1 MSRIREATPEDAE
14 RVAEIYRPYVEN
26 TAVTFETVP
35 PDEAEMRS
43 RIVEH
48 LKAYPFLVMEED
60 GRVVGYAYAGAFH
73 ERRAYRPTVELSV
86 YMDEAFRG
94 AGRGEA
100 LVRELLSRLKAD
112 PRYFTAMAVIVH
124 PNPRSERMFEKL
136 GFGVNP
142 SPFEPREDI
151 IQVISLGNREKLI
164 ASFAAEARGRN
175 AGHELKT
182 EEMKHV

>member
-1 MSRIREATPEDAE
+1 MSRIRMATPEDAA

-35 PDEAEMRS
+35 PDEAAMRS
-43 RIVEH
+43 RIAEH
-48 LKAYPFLVMEED
+48 LKAYPYLVMEEE

-73 ERRAYRPTVELSV
+73 ERYAYRPTVELSV
-86 YMDEAFRG
+86 YVDEAFRG

-100 LVRELLSRLKAD
+100 LIRELLSRLKAD

-136 GFGVNP
+136 GFEVAGRYENVGWK
-142 SPFEPREDI
+142 
-151 IQVISLGNREKLI
+151 LGAWRSVYDYLL
-164 ASFAAEARGRN
+164 R
-175 AGHELKT
+175 LKPEGGT
-182 EEMKHV
+182 PDMN

>member
-1 MSRIREATPEDAE
+1 MSRIREATPEDAA

-48 LKAYPFLVMEED
+48 LKAYPYLVMEED

-100 LVRELLSRLKAD
+100 LVRELPEGRCERHSTRGEGERPAPPPARRRRLARVPD
-112 PRYFTAMAVIVH
+112 VAAP
-124 PNPRSERMFEKL
+124 SET
-136 GFGVNP
+136 P
-142 SPFEPREDI
+142 S
-151 IQVISLGNREKLI
+151 
-164 ASFAAEARGRN
+164 
-175 AGHELKT
+175 
-182 EEMKHV
+182 